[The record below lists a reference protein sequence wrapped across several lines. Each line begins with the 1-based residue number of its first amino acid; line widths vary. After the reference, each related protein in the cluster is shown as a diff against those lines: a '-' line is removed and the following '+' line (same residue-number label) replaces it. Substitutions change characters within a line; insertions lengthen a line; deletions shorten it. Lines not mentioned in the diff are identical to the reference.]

1 MQAMA
6 ATGTMTVGRDRA
18 LALRARRQQ
27 LAEPAGRVDVA
38 AALGLGLQDTPRGS
52 ALLALRAR
60 VATAP
65 ERVGRVLD
73 RGRAGGR
80 SLVLAMTLRGAPHVV
95 ARRDLP
101 LLTAALRPDDARE
114 AADGDLVADA
124 MRDVLGARPSVT
136 RPDLSAGLNAR
147 LPDRLRSWCQR
158 CEARHVPEGLFR
170 RATLWAGFVIDPE
183 GSPTRFVRAG
193 DGDDSGGGAR
203 GGADGA
209 DRADGAAPLPDAA
222 GARAELVRR
231 FVRLV
236 GPTRPDQVARWLDV
250 DGTRARAWWA
260 LVADD
265 LVRVDVDGQRSW
277 ALAAD
282 EGELTGNG
290 SGPAGATGAGTVRLL
305 PPGDPWLLGDRNRLV
320 TEREHRGAVWRPLGS
335 PGVVLDGH
343 DVVGTWRHRMDGG
356 ALAVT
361 VTPFPGAGLRRAA
374 RAALDGEA
382 AAVAALRGAGD
393 VSLTVEDG

>member
-1 MQAMA
+1 MA
-6 ATGTMTVGRDRA
+6 ATGTTTVGRERA
-18 LALRARRQQ
+18 LAFRVRRQQ
-27 LAEPAGRVDVA
+27 LDAPAGRVDAV

-65 ERVGRVLD
+65 ERVARALD
-73 RGRAGGR
+73 GGR
-80 SLVLAMTLRGAPHVV
+80 SGGGSLVLALTVRGAPHLV

-101 LLTAALRPDDARE
+101 LLVAALRPDDERE

-124 MRDVLGARPSVT
+124 MRDVLGAGPSVT
-136 RPDLSAGLNAR
+136 RPELSAGLNAR
-147 LPDRLRSWCQR
+147 VPDRLRSWCQR

-170 RATLWAGFVIDPE
+170 RATLWAGLVVDPE

-193 DGDDSGGGAR
+193 GAGG
-203 GGADGA
+203 
-209 DRADGAAPLPDAA
+209 DRAGGDGPGGDPGPLPDVA

-236 GPTRPDQVARWLDV
+236 GPTRPDQLARWLDV
-250 DGTRARAWWA
+250 DGTEARSWWS
-260 LVADD
+260 LVAGE

-282 EGELTGNG
+282 EAELTAGSAPG
-290 SGPAGATGAGTVRLL
+290 SGVAAVHLL

-320 TEREHRGAVWRPLGS
+320 PEREHRGAVWRPVGS

-361 VTPFPGAGLRRAA
+361 VTPFAGLRRAA

-393 VSLTVEDG
+393 VSLTVEGG